1 MCELHEAARGGV
13 AADVVRQQL
22 NVVKVRIEL
31 PRIDGEPANVDLAIV
46 RQPNGSALEDVTGNF
61 TERRR
66 RRRGIREDPLSVIRE
81 PTPILDRHRVQR
93 GIPHDQQQTLMAA
106 HRPAHAI
113 QYLRQPQRDALSLDP
128 GVGTRLTDAVEQ
140 RA

>member
-1 MCELHEAARGGV
+1 M

-81 PTPILDRHRVQR
+81 PTPIL
-93 GIPHDQQQTLMAA
+93 
-106 HRPAHAI
+106 
-113 QYLRQPQRDALSLDP
+113 
-128 GVGTRLTDAVEQ
+128 
-140 RA
+140 